1 MKKTSKLSTVSNIV
15 YLKKAI
21 KTLGV
26 SEPEFFNAN
35 VFQLKKWQVQIGEN
49 ITFLN
54 YSKAFRN
61 DLKSAL
67 RIYINCRISN

>member
-1 MKKTSKLSTVSNIV
+1 MIKISNLSTVNNIV
-15 YLKKAI
+15 YLKKVI
-21 KTLGV
+21 ITLGV

-35 VFQLKKWQVQIGEN
+35 VFQLKKWEVQISEN
-49 ITFLN
+49 AIFLT

-67 RIYINCRISN
+67 RMYINCRISH